1 MLTTI
6 EALQARGIG
15 IVTRAQ
21 VYAECKDDT
30 VDYEDVS
37 IAFIYLKAGLLKAK
51 GSIASTSRSGPR
63 MVCQLRADAGDGGG
77 IAVTCLVAGEV
88 TYLATPDVRRND
100 GSSVWRKP
108 HIEQ

>member
-1 MLTTI
+1 MKNRPKAGSKSDAVLTTI

-37 IAFIYLKAGLLKAK
+37 IAFIYLEKQGFLKAK

-63 MVCQLRADAGDGGG
+63 MVASYELTQEMEPA
-77 IAVTCLVAGEV
+77 
-88 TYLATPDVRRND
+88 
-100 GSSVWRKP
+100 
-108 HIEQ
+108 